1 MWERPRNPHR
11 HPSGVVKRASLTGL
25 CLLALTGGSVAIVPR
40 RAEAGNLCVGGGPGC
55 FATIKEAVDAAADG
69 DTITIGPGT
78 FAGGITIDKSIS
90 VVGAGADATIIEGGG
105 PVITIGEHFSTDP
118 PTVSIA
124 DVTITGGSTTTRFS
138 DRTPSPND
146 GWPTS
151 GGGVWIPPG
160 HGYTTGATVTIS
172 RSVITGN
179 MVAPS
184 AFDPTEEGCGPE
196 GCAFASGGGIDNAG
210 TLTLTDTEVTDN
222 QVGPSSGAIHL
233 GRDVNVDRGYGG
245 GIRNEP
251 MGTLTLRR
259 SVVTGNRVIVTQPN
273 GIVATG
279 GGISSYGN
287 LTATDTVV
295 SDNHAAAT
303 GSFDGEVASF
313 SGGIEISGDSTTVIE
328 RCAIRGNSA
337 FASNDVGTVIAGAG
351 AISTDPAIVL
361 TIRDSKIANNIV
373 AAAVTADGSSAVSYA
388 GGLELEGKLTVSDI
402 RVVGNEARVET
413 SAGDALIGGGGIYAD
428 LDRATSVRDIV
439 ARGNRV
445 TAEASGGFTF
455 AAGGGVLNTGTLII
469 RRAVV
474 TDNRVQANA
483 AEGFAQGGGVWNSYV
498 AEPEEIV
505 LRVIDSRI
513 SENQVLAGEG
523 VDVLGGGVYSDFP
536 LTLART
542 AITGNIPDDCFG
554 CSATQSR
561 IGGPAVRLYV

>member
-1 MWERPRNPHR
+1 
-11 HPSGVVKRASLTGL
+11 
-25 CLLALTGGSVAIVPR
+25 LTGGSLALVPR
-40 RAEAGNLCVGGGPGC
+40 RAEAASLCVGTETGC
-55 FATIKEAVDAAADG
+55 FAEIQEAVDAAEDG
-69 DTITIGPGT
+69 DVIHVGPGT
-78 FAGGITIDKSIS
+78 FAGGITIDKSIALMGS
-90 VVGAGADATIIEGGG
+90 GADVTVIEGGG
-105 PVITIGEHFSTDP
+105 PVITIGEHFDFSP
-118 PTVSIA
+118 PTVWIRG
-124 DVTITGGSTTTRFS
+124 VTVTGGFTTTRIS
-138 DRTPSPND
+138 DRTPSPD
-146 GWPTS
+146 DVWLTS
-151 GGGVWIPPG
+151 GGGVLIPPG
-160 HGYTTGATVTIS
+160 HGYTAGATVTVS
-172 RSVITGN
+172 ETVITGN

-184 AFDPTEEGCGPE
+184 AFDRTEEGCGPE

-233 GRDVNVDRGYGG
+233 GRGVNVDRGFGG

-259 SVVTGNRVIVTQPN
+259 SVVTGNRVIVTEPN

-295 SDNHAAAT
+295 GDNHAAAT

-313 SGGIEISGDSTTVIE
+313 SGGIEISGESTTVIE

-361 TIRDSKIANNIV
+361 TMRDSRIANNIV
-373 AAAVTADGSSAVSYA
+373 TAAVTADGSSAVSYA
-388 GGLELEGKLTVSDI
+388 GGIELEGSVDVSNV
-402 RVVGNEARVET
+402 RVVSNEARVET
-413 SAGDALIGGGGIYAD
+413 STGAALVGGGGIYAN
-428 LDRATSVRDIV
+428 LDRATTVRDIV
-439 ARGNRV
+439 SMGNRV
-445 TAEASGGFTF
+445 TVEAPGGFTF
-455 AAGGGVLNTGTLII
+455 AAGGGVLNTGTLTI

-474 TDNRVQANA
+474 TDNRVHANA

-505 LRVIDSRI
+505 LRVFDSRI
-513 SENQVLAGEG
+513 SGNKVLASEG
-523 VDVLGGGVYSDFP
+523 VDVLGGGLYSDFP

-542 AITGNIPDDCFG
+542 AVTGNEPDDCFG
-554 CSATQSR
+554 CIATQSH
-561 IGGPAVRLYV
+561 IGSPAARRYM